1 MERRHLPSVDQF
13 VADLGEWPLPR
24 ATVVD
29 VARSVIEG
37 ARQGRTE
44 DLASLARDRL
54 EGILLDRFQPVIN
67 ATGVLLHTN
76 LGRAPLAPEAAE
88 AAERV
93 GIGYSNLELDL
104 KTGER
109 GRRSPYLLDL
119 LASLTGAEAA
129 LVVNNNAAA
138 LVLVLAA
145 LASGREVVV
154 SRGELVEIGGSYRLP
169 EVVAAGGAVL
179 REVGTTNRT
188 RIDDYSSAVGG
199 STGCLLK
206 VHPSNFRIT
215 GFTEE
220 VTVGDLRAVS
230 QEHNLPLVFDAGS
243 GLLDETVPWLSGPP
257 PAWLGDEPGIKQS
270 IRAGA
275 DLVLF
280 SGDKLFGG
288 PQAGVIVGRAE
299 LVAQARRH
307 PLARALRIDG
317 STGAALT
324 ITAEIYANGRGREVP
339 IWKMASM
346 PYRALEQRLESV
358 RVESGVRGGI
368 EESSSVLGAGSGPGS
383 AIPSPVLV
391 IDGDASRVFQ
401 LLLQGTPAVLARRDA
416 GRVILDLR
424 AVPESEDPALAQALR
439 VACQS

>member
-13 VADLGEWPLPR
+13 VAELGEWPLPR
-24 ATVVD
+24 ATVVG

-44 DLASLARDRL
+44 DLASVARVRL
-54 EGILLDRFQPVIN
+54 EGILLDRHRPVIN

-76 LGRAPLAPEAAE
+76 LGRAPLASEAAE
-88 AAERV
+88 AAAQAAT
-93 GIGYSNLELDL
+93 GYSNLELDL
-104 KTGER
+104 RTGGR

-145 LASGREVVV
+145 LAQGREVII
-154 SRGELVEIGGSYRLP
+154 SRGELIEIGGSYRLP
-169 EVVAAGGAVL
+169 EVIAAGGAVL

-188 RIDDYSSAVGG
+188 RISDYQAATGV

-206 VHPSNFRIT
+206 VHPSNYRIT
-215 GFTEE
+215 GFVEE
-220 VTVGDLRAVS
+220 VTVGELEALSR
-230 QEHNLPLVFDAGS
+230 EHNLPLVFDAGS

-257 PAWLGDEPGIKQS
+257 PVWLGDEPGIKQS

-275 DLVLF
+275 GVVLF

-288 PQAGVIVGRAE
+288 PQAGIIVGRAE
-299 LVAQARRH
+299 LVARARRH
-307 PLARALRIDG
+307 PFARALRIDG
-317 STGAALT
+317 STAAALT
-324 ITAEIYANGRGREVP
+324 ITAEMYADGRGRQVP
-339 IWKMASM
+339 IWEMASM
-346 PYRALEQRLESV
+346 PYRALEQRLEGLQA
-358 RVESGVRGGI
+358 ETGVRGTI
-368 EESSSVLGAGSGPGS
+368 EESSSVLGAGSVPGS
-383 AIPSPVLV
+383 AITSPVLI
-391 IDGDASRVFQ
+391 IDHDASRIFQ
-401 LLLQGTPAVLARRDA
+401 SLLQGTPAVLARRDS

-424 AVPESEDPALAQALR
+424 AVPESDDQALTEALR
-439 VACQS
+439 VACQ